1 MRNPR
6 FQAFKFATFY
16 TLFVLFLVSVPVIF
30 YISISIKYSNLQQVG
45 ELKDYAFRIEQ
56 NIYQNKNEVIPPSLL
71 YSSAIYSKSN
81 LLFSTFEKNPP
92 IQLGSYSIGDMIFY
106 GKSTEKDGESFYI
119 IVAKK
124 HSYSS
129 VIQNAFYII
138 GLLFLMIF
146 ISSYI
151 ILRASIKPFDDINNY
166 MQNFFNDAMHE
177 LKTPLG
183 VMQLNIEII
192 KSGTMSQKAIKR
204 IEAALSSLVAVF
216 EDIEYLIKL
225 KNVNYTPEIIDFSRF
240 LEDRCEFFT
249 SLLETKELTLKK
261 SIQKDIAINI
271 NRTELQRLIDN
282 NITNA
287 IKYSFKSTTIDIVL
301 KKEGDNLF
309 FEITNQGVGIKN
321 IEDIFK
327 RYTKEDEIK
336 GGFGIGLN
344 IVKTIC
350 DKYSIKIEVDSI
362 ANKYA
367 KFKYIFY
374 NICIQ

>member
-1 MRNPR
+1 MREPR
-6 FQAFKFATFY
+6 FHAFKFATFY

-30 YISISIKYSNLQQVG
+30 YISISIKYSNLQQID
-45 ELKDYAFRIEQ
+45 ELKDYAFRIEL
-56 NIYQNKNEVIPPSLL
+56 NIYQDKSEKIPPSLL
-71 YSSAIYSKSN
+71 YSSAIYSDLK
-81 LLFSTFEKNPP
+81 LLSSTFEKTPP
-92 IQLGSYSIGDMIFY
+92 IQVGSYSIGNMIFY
-106 GKSTEKDGESFYI
+106 GKLVEKDGENFYI

-129 VIQNAFYII
+129 VMQNAFYII

-151 ILRASIKPFDDINNY
+151 ILRASIKPFYDINRY

-183 VMQLNIEII
+183 VMQLNIEMI
-192 KSGTMSQKAIKR
+192 KSGTISQKAIKR
-204 IEAALSSLVAVF
+204 IEAALSSLGAVF

-225 KNVNYTPEIIDFSRF
+225 KNVNYTPEEIDFSRF

-249 SLLETKELTLKK
+249 SLLETKELKLKK
-261 SIQKDIAINI
+261 SIQKDITINI
-271 NRTELQRLIDN
+271 NRTELQRVIDN

-287 IKYSFKSTTIDIVL
+287 IKYSYKGTTIDIL
-301 KKEGDNLF
+301 LEKKDNIL
-309 FEITNQGVGIKN
+309 FEITNQGIGIKK
-321 IEDIFK
+321 IDDIFK

-362 ANKYA
+362 SNKYA
-367 KFKYIFY
+367 RFKYIF
-374 NICIQ
+374 